1 MPGLQDEASRR
12 GATPGPSDAGLR
24 PKPSGGPGADSC
36 TAPSRDAAPG
46 PPRAC
51 ADGTG
56 GGAGCGVGGGGGG
69 RGQLTDSSR
78 WSAPQK
84 DPALGPEQWP
94 RSRARRRAL
103 APRLPG
109 RPAGPRRGERR
120 PCQGPRGE
128 GVPGSPGGE
137 GTLRGAT
144 AGAPRDRRVRDR
156 GVGSRASGV
165 SAGNGKAG
173 QEPTV
178 SGAVR
183 YLSGGGGGWTRCP
196 RSPVADGVARW
207 LRDGAGSPPPPPRL
221 DSWKGVLGRGAWD
234 RDGKDICQVVLCV
247 GF

>member
-1 MPGLQDEASRR
+1 M
-12 GATPGPSDAGLR
+12 
-24 PKPSGGPGADSC
+24 
-36 TAPSRDAAPG
+36 
-46 PPRAC
+46 
-51 ADGTG
+51 
-56 GGAGCGVGGGGGG
+56 
-69 RGQLTDSSR
+69 
-78 WSAPQK
+78 
-84 DPALGPEQWP
+84 
-94 RSRARRRAL
+94 
-103 APRLPG
+103 
-109 RPAGPRRGERR
+109 
-120 PCQGPRGE
+120 
-128 GVPGSPGGE
+128 PGSPGGE
-137 GTLRGAT
+137 GALRGAT

-183 YLSGGGGGWTRCP
+183 YLCVGGWTRCP

-207 LRDGAGSPPPPPRL
+207 LRDGAGSPPRPPPPCL